1 MIVGKKHA
9 RCEDDVEEEDEEALY
24 MVLAAYTDHL
34 SRSTAALNC
43 FQVNVEAVIRAYV
56 FFRGGFN
63 EIQVFEVPSV
73 TFNPDSVCP
82 KTYTHEFRF
91 TRAQLER
98 IVFALIQLGVSP
110 VIRTRARDKCTLFT
124 ALCMMCMKYAWPTR
138 LGSMV
143 KMFGTS
149 MSRMS
154 RIIGD
159 LRRILFTMFAPALA
173 SPPPLSFGDLQRFAG
188 SIAVK
193 SGSSNIFGFIDATVR
208 PIPKPTYLQSAVYNG
223 KDKVHAI
230 KYQALVTPD
239 GMLHQLAGPW
249 PGSRHDMH
257 MLHKSKLR
265 DYVAGLPSRPDGT
278 SFVVYADQGYAQSPE
293 VETPFFDGA
302 TNAFHEAINQAMASS
317 RIAVEWAFGDIV
329 QLWASL
335 DMKRTQ
341 QLLSQRK
348 VAQVYLVAG
357 LLSNFMNCF
366 HPNKG
371 SQYFRVAPPTFE
383 EYIAVLKAR
392 SQNL

>member
-1 MIVGKKHA
+1 MIVKKKRA
-9 RCEDDVEEEDEEALY
+9 RCEEDSEAEEEALY
-24 MVLAAYTDHL
+24 YVLAAYTDHL
-34 SRSTAALNC
+34 SRSRAALAVSQNYI
-43 FQVNVEAVIRAYV
+43 EAVIRAYV
-56 FFRGGFN
+56 ASRGGLK
-63 EIQVFEVPSV
+63 EIQVFEVPCIV
-73 TFNPDSVCP
+73 FNPDSICP

-98 IVFALIQLGVSP
+98 IVFALINLGVSP
-110 VIRTRARDKCTLFT
+110 VIRTRARDRCTLLT
-124 ALCMMCMKYAWPTR
+124 ALCMLCMKFAWPTR

-143 KMFGTS
+143 RMFGTS

-154 RIIGD
+154 RIIGE
-159 LRRILFTMFAPALA
+159 LRRILFDMFAPALA
-173 SPPPLSFGDLQRFAG
+173 SPPPLSLCDLERFAG
-188 SIAVK
+188 AVAVK
-193 SGSSNIFGFIDATVR
+193 SGSLNIFGFIDATVR
-208 PIPKPTYLQSAVYNG
+208 PIPKPTYLQAAVYNG
-223 KDKVHAI
+223 KDRVHAI

-265 DYVAGLPSRPDGT
+265 AYVAGLPVRADGT

-302 TNAFHEAINQAMASS
+302 TNSFHEAINQAMASS

-329 QLWASL
+329 LQWASL

-348 VAQVYLVAG
+348 IAQIYLVAG

-366 HPNKG
+366 HPNRG
-371 SQYFRVAPPTFE
+371 SEYFRVAPPSFE
-383 EYIAVLKAR
+383 EYIVTLKAR
-392 SQNL
+392 AQNL